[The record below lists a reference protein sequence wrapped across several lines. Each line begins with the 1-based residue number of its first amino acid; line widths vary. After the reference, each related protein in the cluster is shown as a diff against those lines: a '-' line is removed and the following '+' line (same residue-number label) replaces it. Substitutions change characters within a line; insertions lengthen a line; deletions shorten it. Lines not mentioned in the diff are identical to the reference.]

1 MLTDSTNTVVWEG
14 VYKPFGEAEV
24 NPNSSVVNNF
34 RFPGQYYDT
43 ETGLH
48 YNYFRYYD
56 PSTGRYLTPD
66 PIGIEGGINLYTY
79 TSNNPVNLVDSL
91 GLCENEERNLFEAGT
106 WTSNTTFSAPLGQ
119 IVWIRVT
126 NVNVLG
132 TTISIESLNT
142 KQVQQLIL
150 IPYIEKEFRFSV
162 FGSEPISWDFR
173 IRTESD
179 VFSVNYVIESTWVP
193 GMPPN
198 R

>member
-1 MLTDSTNTVVWEG
+1 MGDKKKSSPGAKKRIG
-14 VYKPFGEAEV
+14 VY
-24 NPNSSVVNNF
+24 
-34 RFPGQYYDT
+34 PGQYYDQ

-56 PSTGRYLTPD
+56 PQTGRYMRAD
-66 PIGIEGGINLYTY
+66 PIGLDGGINLFNYA
-79 TSNNPVNLVDSL
+79 SSNPVNLIDPL
-91 GLCENEERNLFEAGT
+91 GLCENEVRNLFEAGT
-106 WTSNTTFSAPLGQ
+106 WTGNTTFFAPLGQ

-142 KQVQQLIL
+142 KQVQQLVL
-150 IPYIEKEFRFSV
+150 LPYIQKEFRFSV

-179 VFSVNYVIESTWVP
+179 VFSVNYKIESTWVP